1 MDDIFKKVEEV
12 ILSRKSASADESY
25 VASLNQKGIDAI
37 LKKIAEES
45 SEVIMATKDDSKSEI
60 IHEVADLIF
69 HLLVLLGY
77 KDISTDEIGKELSN
91 RFGTSGIE
99 EKKNRNK

>member
-25 VASLNQKGIDAI
+25 VASLNQKGVDAI

-45 SEVIMATKDDSKSEI
+45 SEVIMAAKDDSKSEI
-60 IHEVADLIF
+60 IHEVTDLIF

-77 KDISTDEIGKELSN
+77 KDISTDEIGKELLN

>member
-45 SEVIMATKDDSKSEI
+45 SEVIMAAKDEDRKS
-60 IHEVADLIF
+60 V
-69 HLLVLLGY
+69 V
-77 KDISTDEIGKELSN
+77 
-91 RFGTSGIE
+91 
-99 EKKNRNK
+99 